1 MSNESSWAD
10 QKRDFDDLC
19 KLWDKAQNDG
29 IFDVKGKN
37 QDTRQDF
44 FGQHDFPEEVELT
57 PDDSNYW
64 DDVLRR
70 SGELMPD
77 ESMVLMEAARKK
89 AEKNKKNSDK
99 QPEKKKPAKKE
110 SDKGDKTPLG
120 HKTGSGKKLDN
131 GATGDPGDSKPLY
144 RVSTSLEKTDL
155 PSIAKKAK
163 RLAAANNPISQS
175 SYGDDSRD
183 SEGRV
188 KVTAGLAAHP
198 LYNDIEKLKLE
209 LNNAEEKMLRMAAMA
224 KSTESMKKTF
234 ERLQKRL
241 DTLCRK
247 VTGDYKDSPLRN

>member
-1 MSNESSWAD
+1 MSNESSWAN

-19 KLWDKAQNDG
+19 KLWDKAQDDG

-44 FGQHDFPEEVELT
+44 FGQHDFPEEVALT
-57 PDDSNYW
+57 PDDSTYW
-64 DDVLRR
+64 DNVLRR
-70 SGELMPD
+70 SGELIPD

-89 AEKNKKNSDK
+89 AEKNKKKPMSA
-99 QPEKKKPAKKE
+99 KKKAGEKE
-110 SDKGDKTPLG
+110 PLG
-120 HKTGSGKKLDN
+120 YKTSSGKKLDS
-131 GATGDPGDSKPLY
+131 GATGDPGVSKPFH
-144 RVSTSLEKTDL
+144 RVSTSLEKADL

-163 RLAAANNPISQS
+163 RLAAANNPVSQS
-175 SYGDDSRD
+175 SYGDDTKD
-183 SEGRV
+183 EQGRV

-209 LNNAEEKMLRMAAMA
+209 LNVAEEKMLRMSAMA

-234 ERLQKRL
+234 DRLQKRI
-241 DTLCRK
+241 DILCRK

>member
-19 KLWDKAQNDG
+19 KLWDKAQDDG

-44 FGQHDFPEEVELT
+44 FGQHDFPEEVDLT
-57 PDDSNYW
+57 SDDSAYW
-64 DDVLRR
+64 DNVLRR
-70 SGELMPD
+70 SGELIPD

-89 AEKNKKNSDK
+89 AEKNKKKSVLA
-99 QPEKKKPAKKE
+99 KKPAKKE
-110 SDKGDKTPLG
+110 AGEKEPLG
-120 HKTGSGKKLDN
+120 QKTSSGKKLDS
-131 GATGDPGDSKPLY
+131 GATGDPGVSKPFH

-163 RLAAANNPISQS
+163 RLAAANNPVSQTA
-175 SYGDDSRD
+175 YGDDTRD
-183 SEGRV
+183 EQGRV

-209 LNNAEEKMLRMAAMA
+209 LNVAEEKMLRMSAMA
-224 KSTESMKKTF
+224 KNTESMKKTF
-234 ERLQKRL
+234 ERLQKRI
-241 DTLCRK
+241 DSLCRK